1 MKDRLFLLFSLILF
15 ASVVSAQQYLG
26 MSGLIHVP
34 SADMNKEGEARIG
47 GHFLNREL
55 LPDEAFFFRGSKYHS
70 TTHYLSITPFSIW
83 KPFSVK

>member
-34 SADMNKEGEARIG
+34 SADMNKEG
-47 GHFLNREL
+47 
-55 LPDEAFFFRGSKYHS
+55 GSTYRR
-70 TTHYLSITPFSIW
+70 TFPEQGTFTR
-83 KPFSVK
+83 